1 MGRGRRTTV
10 KTEETRK
17 IEGPLHDDA
26 RVLPFVAAPSRIPS
40 VKLTGLA
47 ISFWSVAVLV
57 VCGGVAAYL
66 MTANLSY
73 GLPLY
78 YHPDEMVKTV
88 SAVNL
93 ARGDIP
99 ARFNHPHFMLFF
111 SYPFVHTGWA
121 LGIHPLLAGR
131 AAVAVLGIATVG
143 LLYGVGRY
151 LGGPLAGAAAAIL
164 YATAPLAVVA
174 AHDFKEDIPLAF
186 WLTLQ
191 LLFLV
196 RYLRHGRSRD
206 LLLGAAALGGAI
218 GTKYTGLLAAPLL
231 VGAVFAGPITDR
243 RWRRLGMAVV
253 MAGVGFLVTTPSILA
268 HPGEFVAG
276 VSFEVRHALFGH
288 GFNRVAGSGVGLND
302 ESAEH
307 PLTIS
312 PLSYLWTYHLRY
324 SLVPGF
330 SLAGLLLAAGGVV
343 AAAARADRGVRLVAA
358 AAVLFYL
365 ALESL
370 PLKPPPFAARYMV
383 IVLPYAALLAG
394 GAVAFAWNRG
404 MAYRA
409 TIGLLLAATIILNG
423 YQSLQQTQAMRPET
437 RDEAR
442 DWIRRNLPPG
452 ARIILPGL
460 IWYTPLGGAS
470 EWVGPYDVVAMQRF
484 SFSELLT
491 ASLDPRAYLVV
502 SSFNYQRHLDFP
514 DVDPDAT
521 RFYRML
527 FEQYAPLAT
536 FTVPFHPLGF
546 HNPVIQ
552 IFRLAGASPAPNPR
566 P

>member
-1 MGRGRRTTV
+1 
-10 KTEETRK
+10 
-17 IEGPLHDDA
+17 
-26 RVLPFVAAPSRIPS
+26 
-40 VKLTGLA
+40 
-47 ISFWSVAVLV
+47 
-57 VCGGVAAYL
+57 
-66 MTANLSY
+66 
-73 GLPLY
+73 
-78 YHPDEMVKTV
+78 
-88 SAVNL
+88 
-93 ARGDIP
+93 
-99 ARFNHPHFMLFF
+99 
-111 SYPFVHTGWA
+111 
-121 LGIHPLLAGR
+121 
-131 AAVAVLGIATVG
+131 
-143 LLYGVGRY
+143 
-151 LGGPLAGAAAAIL
+151 
-164 YATAPLAVVA
+164 
-174 AHDFKEDIPLAF
+174 
-186 WLTLQ
+186 
-191 LLFLV
+191 
-196 RYLRHGRSRD
+196 
-206 LLLGAAALGGAI
+206 
-218 GTKYTGLLAAPLL
+218 
-231 VGAVFAGPITDR
+231 
-243 RWRRLGMAVV
+243 MAVV